1 MGEGRW
7 FLAHSRH
14 DEDTDIDVWCSR
26 IGEML
31 TSCPDWTAKVT
42 AGRDDYETRAKA
54 LGGWK
59 SWCRDV
65 PRAEDYTGNPM
76 FHGIIVPAD
85 ALDKAPMVGRATG
98 QLVEGFLAQGKHVF
112 GWCPSCEEFRR
123 ITAVADTEGDSW
135 KEWSTLLFEDNDDDD
150 KDDT

>member
-26 IGEML
+26 ICEML

-76 FHGIIVPAD
+76 FHDIIVPVD
-85 ALDKAPMVGRATG
+85 AEDKTPMVGRATG
-98 QLVEGFLAQGKHVF
+98 QLVEGFIAQGKHVF
-112 GWCPSCEEFRR
+112 GWCPHREEFRR

-135 KEWSTLLFEDNDDDD
+135 KEWSTLLFEDNDNDD